1 SRIAPTEKRRGQLNY
16 LGDSGADAGSQGEQ
30 WLRGEVHDPT
40 SFRMNG
46 VAGHAGLFSTADDLA
61 IFCQMLLNGGVYNG
75 ARILSPLTIA
85 MMTRPRAVSESGAAR
100 GLGWDI
106 ASTFATN
113 KGDLFPLGSF
123 GHTGFTGTSIW
134 IDPASDSFVIFLSN
148 RVHPDG
154 KGDVGPLRG
163 RVASIVA
170 SSIIDTTVA
179 KARDESVNAAAD
191 LLASLARLNA
201 SRISVNEN

>member
-1 SRIAPTEKRRGQLNY
+1 MRDTGFNPDAKLRSRIAPTEKRRGQLNY

-85 MMTRPRAVSESGAAR
+85 TMRRPRAVWETGAAR
-100 GLGWDI
+100 GLGWDL
-106 ASTFATN
+106 ATNFPWN
-113 KGDLFPLGSF
+113 KGDLFPVGLV
-123 GHTGFTGTSIW
+123 GHTGFTGTAI
-134 IDPASDSFVIFLSN
+134 
-148 RVHPDG
+148 
-154 KGDVGPLRG
+154 
-163 RVASIVA
+163 
-170 SSIIDTTVA
+170 
-179 KARDESVNAAAD
+179 
-191 LLASLARLNA
+191 
-201 SRISVNEN
+201 